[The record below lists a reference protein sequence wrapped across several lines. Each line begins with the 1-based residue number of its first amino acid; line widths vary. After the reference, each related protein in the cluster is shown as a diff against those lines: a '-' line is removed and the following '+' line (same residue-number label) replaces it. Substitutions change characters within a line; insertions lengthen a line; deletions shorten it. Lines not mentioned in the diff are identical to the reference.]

1 MAAKPPQDTSGLG
14 YSYVTPGGMF
24 LRLRNSLSQ
33 FSDLFSEFNKYIA
46 PAYHHDRCERSVH
59 MRLYSMNKRE
69 FVVVFLAF
77 FACFGLGI
85 FIGLAGPPIT
95 VTTMVTGTSLMPN
108 SSGSGGGT
116 NPDYLANGPFVMRT
130 PLMTTYSQQLWLIA
144 RIDTDNTDDE
154 IFDKSF
160 HVSVGIDGLTTEHKP
175 VTVLSADHASS
186 KNRTRHLSCVSNS
199 CEEFIVL
206 HLGFLDY
213 AHYIITVRFY
223 GLEGFHHRYTINS
236 VQFYFKTYNPAFTQ
250 IEIWFR
256 FIFLL
261 FTFIVTCWFAHT
273 LRKYPIYDWSI
284 EQKWLSV
291 LLPLLLLY
299 NNPAFPLI
307 FLINSWIP
315 GMLDAILQASF
326 LCALLLFW
334 LCIYHGLRQNERKL
348 LTFYVPK
355 LIVIMPIWLCAVVL
369 ATWEK
374 CNEMKDP
381 TYSHFVDTG
390 NYNGFKLF
398 FYISGAMYLLYLL
411 LLILRAYSELRS
423 MPYFDM
429 RLKFLTLLMLFVLA
443 ISLTVTMCRF
453 GFGILEDNFVAR
465 LNTTYKSSAQ
475 FMCFYGLLNFYLY
488 TMAYVYSPNGRPLHE
503 ATITKDNPA
512 FSMINDS
519 DEEVVYGSDE
529 ESRRP
534 LNSSCGKGND
544 YDSD

>member
-1 MAAKPPQDTSGLG
+1 MATKPPQDTSGLG

-95 VTTMVTGTSLMPN
+95 LTTMVTGSSLMPN
-108 SSGSGGGT
+108 TTSP
-116 NPDYLANGPFVMRT
+116 NLDYLANGPFVMRT

-144 RIDTDNTDDE
+144 NIETDNTDDE

-160 HVSVGIDGLTTEHKP
+160 HVSVGIDGLTVEHKP
-175 VTVLSADHASS
+175 VTVLSVENS
-186 KNRTRHLSCVSNS
+186 KNRTRHLTCSRDACD
-199 CEEFIVL
+199 EFIVL

-213 AHYIITVRFY
+213 AHYIITVRFI
-223 GLEGFHHRYTINS
+223 GLDGFHHRYNINS

-284 EQKWLSV
+284 EQKWMSI

-299 NNPAFPLI
+299 NNPVFPLI
-307 FLINSWIP
+307 FLINSWLP
-315 GMLDAILQASF
+315 GMLDAIFQATF

-355 LIVIMPIWLCAVVL
+355 LIVILPIWLCAVVL
-369 ATWEK
+369 ATWES
-374 CNEMKDP
+374 NEMKDP
-381 TYSHFVDTG
+381 TYSHFVDTA
-390 NYNGFKLF
+390 NYNGFKMF
-398 FYISGAMYLLYLL
+398 FYISGAMYLLYLV

-423 MPYFDM
+423 MPFFDM

-453 GFGILEDNFVAR
+453 GFGILEDNFVAQ

-475 FMCFYGLLNFYLY
+475 FMCFYGLLNFYIY

-519 DEEVVYGSDE
+519 DEEVVYGSDD

-534 LNSSCGKGND
+534 LNSAHGKGND

>member
-1 MAAKPPQDTSGLG
+1 MATKPPQDTSGLG
-14 YSYVTPGGMF
+14 YSYVTPGGIF
-24 LRLRNSLSQ
+24 LRVKNTLSQ

-46 PAYHHDRCERSVH
+46 PAYYHDRCERSVH

-69 FVVVFLAF
+69 FVVVFLALL
-77 FACFGLGI
+77 ACFGLAV

-95 VTTMVTGTSLMPN
+95 VTTMVTGSSLMPN
-108 SSGSGGGT
+108 TTGSGGGGA
-116 NPDYLANGPFVMRT
+116 DYLANGPFVMRT

-144 RIDTDNTDDE
+144 SIETDNNDDE

-160 HVSVGIDGLTTEHKP
+160 HVSVAIDGLTMEHKP
-175 VTVLSADHASS
+175 TTILRAEHG
-186 KNRTRHLSCVSNS
+186 KNRTRHLSCSRNA

-223 GLEGFHHRYTINS
+223 GLESFHHRYNINS

-284 EQKWLSV
+284 EQRWMSI

-299 NNPAFPLI
+299 DNPIFPLI
-307 FLINSWIP
+307 FLVNSWLP
-315 GMLDAILQASF
+315 GMIDAILQATF
-326 LCALLLFW
+326 LCGLLLFW

-355 LIVIMPIWLCAVVL
+355 LIVLMPLWLCAIVL

-390 NYNGFKLF
+390 NYSGFKTF

-429 RLKFLTLLMLFVLA
+429 RLKFLTLLMLFVLL
-443 ISLTVTMCRF
+443 ITLIITMCRF
-453 GFGILEDNFVAR
+453 GFGILEDNFVAQ

-475 FMCFYGLLNFYLY
+475 FMGFYGLLNFYLY
-488 TMAYVYSPNGRPLHE
+488 TMAYVYSPNGKPLHE

>member
-1 MAAKPPQDTSGLG
+1 MAGKPPQQDTSELG
-14 YSYVTPGGMF
+14 YAYVTPGGMF
-24 LRLRNSLSQ
+24 LRLKNSLSQ

-95 VTTMVTGTSLMPN
+95 LTTMVTGSSLMPN
-108 SSGSGGGT
+108 TSGAAGG
-116 NPDYLANGPFVMRT
+116 DYLASGPFIMRT
-130 PLMTTYSQQLWLIA
+130 PLMTTYSQQLWLISN
-144 RIDTDNTDDE
+144 IETDNTDDE

-160 HVSVGIDGLTTEHKP
+160 HVSVGIDGLTMEHKP
-175 VTVLSADHASS
+175 TTILRLEHG
-186 KNRTRHLSCVSNS
+186 KNRTRHLSCSRNS

-223 GLEGFHHRYTINS
+223 GLENVHHRYNINS

-284 EQKWLSV
+284 EQRWMSI

-299 NNPAFPLI
+299 NNPIFPLI
-307 FLINSWIP
+307 FLVNSWLP
-315 GMLDAILQASF
+315 GMIDAILQATF

-355 LIVIMPIWLCAVVL
+355 LIVILPIWLCAVVL

-390 NYNGFKLF
+390 NYNGFKTF
-398 FYISGAMYLLYLL
+398 FYISSAMYLLYLV

-423 MPYFDM
+423 MPFFDM

-443 ISLTVTMCRF
+443 ITLAVTMCRF
-453 GFGILEDNFVAR
+453 GFGILEDNFVAQ

-475 FMCFYGLLNFYLY
+475 FMGFYGLLNFYLY

-529 ESRRP
+529 DSRRP
-534 LNSSCGKGND
+534 LNSNCSKGHD